1 MRRVLWV
8 LVGLLL
14 LAGCDVPKPPPELPT
29 PSPGSSNPE
38 EAVYNTPVRATP
50 DRGFTPIAGGPGHI
64 YFVRGG
70 HLWAIEP
77 DGSGER
83 QMSKLP
89 ATGGPQPSPDGRS
102 VAWIGGNDLYVMP
115 ASGGEARKLYSG
127 PLAEKQRIGWSH
139 DGTLVGIIVY
149 DLSTVGVEKAWAVPV
164 EGGER
169 LLIADLV
176 EGAGQLGAS
185 YERTVE
191 WSADGKWVVAGGP
204 NNPFFLRRWPLV
216 TGHEGDVREIAGGEP
231 DWSPD
236 SKSLL
241 YTESLNGAVLI
252 YGVLQSEATPFRNEK
267 QLVGTGL
274 GEYGQ
279 GPGPLW
285 SPASVGSDS
294 DLLVYRSRS
303 LSGEPNVAV
312 RTRGGRDL
320 SSLPNLTNNAA
331 WSPSGDKLV
340 VETGTMQSDPLGPKW
355 KPTGLA
361 IAQVSLAGEHTL
373 TPLVKDGQWPAWGR

>member
-1 MRRVLWV
+1 MLFVA
-8 LVGLLL
+8 LLL

-38 EAVYNTPVRATP
+38 EAVYSTPVRATP
-50 DRGFTPIAGGPGHI
+50 DRGFTPIATGPGHI
-64 YFVRGG
+64 YFVRDER
-70 HLWAIEP
+70 LWTVEP
-77 DGSGER
+77 DGSGAKP
-83 QMSKLP
+83 MSELP
-89 ATGGPQPSPDGRS
+89 ATGKPQPSPDGRN

-115 ASGGEARKLYSG
+115 TGGGEARKIFSG
-127 PLAEKQRIGWSH
+127 SLPKTQRIGWTH
-139 DGTLVGIIVY
+139 DGTLVGVVAY
-149 DLSTVGVEKAWAVPV
+149 DLDTIGAEHAWAVPV
-164 EGGER
+164 DGGEPV
-169 LLIADLV
+169 LIADLP
-176 EGAGQLGAS
+176 GSSGDLRAS

-191 WSADGKWVVAGGP
+191 WSADGYWVVAGGP
-204 NNPFFLRRWPLV
+204 NNPFYLRRWPLT

-236 SKSLL
+236 SKTLL
-241 YTESLNGAVLI
+241 YTESLSGAVLI
-252 YGVLQSEATPFRNEK
+252 YGVLEGEATPFRNEK

-274 GEYGQ
+274 GEHGQ

-303 LSGEPNVAV
+303 LSGEPNIAV

-331 WSPSGDKLV
+331 WSPSGDRLV
-340 VETGTMQSDPLGPKW
+340 VETGTMRSGPLGPEW
-355 KPTGLA
+355 KATGLA
-361 IAQVSLAGEHTL
+361 IARISPAGEHTL
-373 TPLVKDGQWPAWGR
+373 TPLAQDGQWPAWGR